1 MSKPKKMSISNLFG
15 RKMLRAMGAIRWFAL
30 TAEHP
35 FEWTA
40 DADFVPTAAGVP
52 APNE

>member
-1 MSKPKKMSISNLFG
+1 MSISNLFG
-15 RKMLRAMGAIRWFAL
+15 RIMFRAMGAIKRFAP
-30 TAEHP
+30 TAAHP

-40 DADFVPTAAGVP
+40 GADFVPTAAGVP

>member
-1 MSKPKKMSISNLFG
+1 MSISNLFG
-15 RKMLRAMGAIRWFAL
+15 RIMLSAMGAIKRFAP

-52 APNE
+52 APNK